1 MVDTAST
8 IGWRPGPGG
17 TMWVWKIMAWQCQN
31 GLVAWIPNKKIG
43 NRDIWEIRNWKQELH
58 LESGSWGI
66 ILVGNASYGLE
77 PVPQSSANE
86 HLLFALKDSPS
97 QPFVCGLTDGMDE
110 VLVPYSP
117 DLSKLL
123 RQKRTLP
130 QTRYVEAVFV
140 VDSLRFNLT
149 KRNSTAVRMQM
160 VELANLLDG
169 YYKPLNVRIVLV
181 GLVTFDTGNPFSVQ
195 GSAGDVL
202 GRFAS
207 WRSKVLLAQKKNDLS
222 QLTVG
227 LPGPYPGGVLGMAF
241 VGSVCSAS
249 TAAGISV
256 FSDNTVSYYSTIIA
270 HEIGHNLGM
279 IHDSAACK
287 CQEKQCIMEAMSTG
301 ATQFSDCSSN
311 GFENFILGGGGVCL
325 RNQPT
330 ASDVVTVAQC
340 GNGLLEMGEECDCGT
355 PQECKNRCCDAATCR
370 LTPGSAC
377 AQGSC
382 CSNCQLQ
389 VSGTVCRQSVNQCDL
404 AEYCNGTSSFCPS
417 DFYLM
422 DGLPCAG
429 NTAYCYEGRCQTYDY
444 QCSNLFGSGAMKAD
458 DMCFKYVNTIGD
470 RFGNCGYSNSNP
482 LPCSVANVM
491 CGKIQCTN
499 FDSNNPPNGVSISV
513 VTIGNGTV
521 CKNADYNLGSD
532 VLDPAYVKTGSMCAV
547 GKVCINFQC
556 VNSSALHGNA
566 TCDAKINCS
575 SNGVC
580 NNMGHC
586 HCNDGWAPLNCD
598 RAGRGGSIDSG
609 PAQID
614 YSLRNGLLIFFLLV
628 VPILVLIVLVLLY
641 FFKRDALKPCLK
653 SRRSKGSGNTQ
664 SRVYDNFQRAASP
677 QPPIQQLPTNPQP
690 LHLYPPV
697 RSGLSVSSENLDNS
711 EMKDLHQQGPGV
723 PRPIPPRQVQV

>member
-1 MVDTAST
+1 MRSFV
-8 IGWRPGPGG
+8 G
-17 TMWVWKIMAWQCQN
+17 TCRKRIV
-31 GLVAWIPNKKIG
+31 
-43 NRDIWEIRNWKQELH
+43 ELSFVC
-58 LESGSWGI
+58 LLLGESNQILPETQYKSFKTQQPDVHDPPPQYIYIYIFPLCLFVRGI

-222 QLTVG
+222 QG

-609 PAQID
+609 PAQIGLS
-614 YSLRNGLLIFFLLV
+614 YLWITLIQNHIATTSNGMQ
-628 VPILVLIVLVLLY
+628 
-641 FFKRDALKPCLK
+641 FKV
-653 SRRSKGSGNTQ
+653 RREEHSWYMLCGKHTT
-664 SRVYDNFQRAASP
+664 A
-677 QPPIQQLPTNPQP
+677 QPPPVHIGPSYHPHGVCVCSNGQTHA
-690 LHLYPPV
+690 HLWPAGGHCMGMQNAQRWRRRPCCWV
-697 RSGLSVSSENLDNS
+697 VALLRS
-711 EMKDLHQQGPGV
+711 
-723 PRPIPPRQVQV
+723 PPRLLMYWPVSW

>member
-1 MVDTAST
+1 MRSFV
-8 IGWRPGPGG
+8 G
-17 TMWVWKIMAWQCQN
+17 TCRKRIV
-31 GLVAWIPNKKIG
+31 
-43 NRDIWEIRNWKQELH
+43 ELSFVC
-58 LESGSWGI
+58 LLLGESNQILPETQYKSFKTQQPDVHDPPPQYIYIYIFPLCLFVRGI

-222 QLTVG
+222 QG

-340 GNGLLEMGEECDCGT
+340 GNGLLEMGEECDCELGGYSCT
-355 PQECKNRCCDAATCR
+355 SCC
-370 LTPGSAC
+370 LV
-377 AQGSC
+377 C

-609 PAQID
+609 PAQIGLS
-614 YSLRNGLLIFFLLV
+614 YLWITLIQNHIATTSNGMQFKVRREEHSWYMLCGKHTTVSNGSTWRAVQPSKEMPPHTITDPL
-628 VPILVLIVLVLLY
+628 PI
-641 FFKRDALKPCLK
+641 
-653 SRRSKGSGNTQ
+653 RSCWRMLQ
-664 SRVYDNFQRAASP
+664 AAECSP
-677 QPPIQQLPTNPQP
+677 QH
-690 LHLYPPV
+690 LHALSC
-697 RSGLSVSSENLDNS
+697 RSHVLSVNLLS
-711 EMKDLHQQGPGV
+711 FVKSTGCQW
-723 PRPIPPRQVQV
+723 